1 MLRKI
6 DAMYH
11 YYGRD
16 HDDRKCEECE
26 HLIHGNYHNTG
37 YYKCTVYG
45 CSHSEATDWRKSY
58 HACGLIDKPFPAE
71 DNRVIDI
78 LKHDRLL
85 DQGPLPGQVTID
97 EYLRTEG

>member
-16 HDDRKCEECE
+16 HANRKCEECE
-26 HLIHGNYHNTG
+26 HLIHGNYHDKG

-71 DNRVIDI
+71 DNLSCFKMSIT
-78 LKHDRLL
+78 RLSSAGKGL
-85 DQGPLPGQVTID
+85 SISPQA
-97 EYLRTEG
+97 